1 MKKLLNLLLVLV
13 LCLTISGCEEKE
25 VENPVIKYETLE
37 AANIKA
43 GVTLVKPAVSG
54 VKDDYIG
61 IVDNNT
67 AVYRFILNGYEY
79 YERGCRNTSID
90 MSGLFTD
97 KGGLFDDYLDEKECY
112 GEAEGYKAIRFIL
125 GKTQYIFGVL
135 DEGKMDKE
143 SFYKQYQE
151 IRNQIIYDSSTSDGR
166 SYVGTWIDTISQ
178 RATATITLGDV
189 NTFKIVIHW
198 ASSANTYDEF
208 VINTNYAELT
218 YNDIVHTE
226 NTVNEDGTVT
236 SVTLDDSIPGKFVRE
251 GETLIWAPENFN
263 FRCEFVMLDE

>member
-13 LCLTISGCEEKE
+13 LCLTISGCEKE
-25 VENPVIKYETLE
+25 EIENPVIKFETLD

-43 GVTLVKPAVSG
+43 GVTLVKPAIAG
-54 VKDDYIG
+54 VTDDYIG
-61 IVDNNT
+61 VIDNNT
-67 AVYRFILNGYEY
+67 ATYSFILNGYEY

-97 KGGLFDDYLDEKECY
+97 KGGLFDEHLDEKECY
-112 GEAEGYKAIRFIL
+112 GEAEGYKVFRFIL

-135 DEGKMDKE
+135 DEGKMDLE
-143 SFYKQYQE
+143 TFAQQYKE
-151 IRNQIIYDSSTSDGR
+151 IRNQIINDSSTSDAR
-166 SYVGTWIDTISQ
+166 SLIGTYTDRISQ
-178 RATATITLGDV
+178 RAIATVTLCDV

-198 ASSANTYDEF
+198 GSSANTYDEF
-208 VINTNYAELT
+208 VINTNYAELS

-236 SVTLDDSIPGKFVRE
+236 SVALDDSIPGKLVHE
-251 GETLIWAPENFN
+251 DDILIWEPENFD